1 MAPSAAT
8 ELRLNPFLHIDAD
21 RIYNPLTDRA
31 LTPADPD
38 FAALREFMRSA
49 SGSDALESGGWIVRD
64 DVARN
69 YRLKIV
75 SLELMTAC
83 NQKCYFCPVSIAPRE
98 DEVMPAELF
107 TSIVKQLTSFRATLE

>member
-1 MAPSAAT
+1 MPPSAAT
-8 ELRLNPFLHIDAD
+8 DLRLNPFLHIDAD

-31 LTPADPD
+31 LTPDDPD
-38 FAALREFMRSA
+38 FAALREFMSGA
-49 SGSDALESGGWIVRD
+49 SGSHGLESGGWIVRD

-83 NQKCYFCPVSIAPRE
+83 NQKC
-98 DEVMPAELF
+98 
-107 TSIVKQLTSFRATLE
+107 